1 MKLHTVKV
9 IEWYDYPVV
18 FIASNESGNQKFL
31 CVFYKEEKN
40 SIHYIVSPLS
50 STELIKLM
58 FNYLDLRTHFLTKL
72 PFLYECIL
80 KDDENS
86 FFEIKRIKNISLDI
100 LPAENIFI
108 GTLPKIEDY
117 EIKVQNKK
125 LANNDKYSV
134 SEDLMMDIA

>member
-1 MKLHTVKV
+1 MKLHTEKI

-18 FIASNESGNQKFL
+18 FIASDESGNQKFI
-31 CVFYKEEKN
+31 CVFYKEEHD

-50 STELIKLM
+50 STELINLM
-58 FNYLDLRTHFLTKL
+58 LNYVDLRTHFLTKL
-72 PFLYECIL
+72 PLLSECIL

-86 FFEIKRIKNISLDI
+86 FFETKKIKNISLDI

-108 GTLPKIEDY
+108 GTLPKKEDY
-117 EIKVQNKK
+117 EIKVLSEKSVNS
-125 LANNDKYSV
+125 DKYSV